1 MNNTTSPG
9 AIPSDPPR
17 IISNNKEACMVWR
30 VLHHVWAFSTSS
42 DPQQKCSNLVKVI
55 GPMLLGLRLLFE
67 FVKTE
72 LSSCD
77 LGRRAEMQL
86 LLLDIGGRNEWV
98 GSKTEVSKV

>member
-1 MNNTTSPG
+1 
-9 AIPSDPPR
+9 
-17 IISNNKEACMVWR
+17 
-30 VLHHVWAFSTSS
+30 
-42 DPQQKCSNLVKVI
+42 
-55 GPMLLGLRLLFE
+55 MLLGLRLLFE

-98 GSKTEVSKV
+98 GSKKEVSKV